1 MNLAAILSISLL
13 SVTAATAPPVP
24 EFSGPRTTQAAPTPQ
39 TQPSDTSAS
48 QNTEPTQ
55 PADSTKPAKP
65 APHSA
70 VHSRK
75 KVPCS
80 NSATPLKTASDPAPA
95 AAPSSHP
102 CPPPKK
108 VVHNGG
114 SDEPSIQLVGGT
126 AADQAL
132 QQRSTAQLTAATEDN
147 LKQLAGR
154 PLSANQQ
161 DMVNQIKQ
169 FMDQSTAAVAAG
181 DSARGHNLAQKA
193 HLLSEELVKPSK

>member
-1 MNLAAILSISLL
+1 MNLAAILSIFSLI
-13 SVTAATAPPVP
+13 VAAATAPPVR
-24 EFSGPRTTQAAPTPQ
+24 EFSRSRTTQAASSPQ
-39 TQPSDTSAS
+39 TQPSDTPAS
-48 QNTEPTQ
+48 QSTEPTQ
-55 PADSTKPAKP
+55 PANSTKQAKP
-65 APHSA
+65 SPHPA

-80 NSATPLKTASDPAPA
+80 DSATPLKTAPDPAPA
-95 AAPSSHP
+95 TAPSNP

-114 SDEPSIQLVGGT
+114 SDEPSIQLIGGT
-126 AADQAL
+126 TADQAS

-154 PLSANQQ
+154 SLPASQQ
-161 DMVNQIKQ
+161 DMVSQIKQ
-169 FMDQSTAAVAAG
+169 FMDQSKAAVAAG

-193 HLLSEELVKPSK
+193 HLLSEELVKPAK

>member
-1 MNLAAILSISLL
+1 M
-13 SVTAATAPPVP
+13 AATAPRVR
-24 EFSGPRTTQAAPTPQ
+24 EFTAPRTTQAASSPQ
-39 TQPSDTSAS
+39 TQPTDTPAS
-48 QNTEPTQ
+48 QSTEPTQ
-55 PADSTKPAKP
+55 PADSTKPTKP
-65 APHSA
+65 SPHPA
-70 VHSRK
+70 AHSRK

-80 NSATPLKTASDPAPA
+80 NSATPLKTAPDPAPA
-95 AAPSSHP
+95 TAPSAHP

-126 AADQAL
+126 AADQAS
-132 QQRSTAQLTAATEDN
+132 QQRSTAHLTAATEEN
-147 LKQLAGR
+147 LKQLAGH

-161 DMVNQIKQ
+161 DMVNQINQ
-169 FMDQSTAAVAAG
+169 FMDQSKAAVAAG